1 MREGLELF
9 EVVGGAKSW
18 TMCRATTTSLPP
30 TRLLFARLLLN
41 VHVQSCRDLRVSPLL
56 SALCMRQY
64 NTPGGVRALGAGGA
78 GARGSRA
85 KAARGMLRRS
95 NASVHACS
103 VLRRHPFVLPEF
115 SMTVGPC
122 VPAPATRPPSPPP
135 RTRADTLAPRLAF
148 AINIPDL
155 DFVTSVPNIPDPPRL
170 SLHLATAPTS
180 SPRGSHPSFAKSP
193 FSTPPSPLPPSP
205 LRARTST

>member
-1 MREGLELF
+1 MRNRGPCVAPPPHLS
-9 EVVGGAKSW
+9 APP
-18 TMCRATTTSLPP
+18 RPP

-95 NASVHACS
+95 NASVYACG
-103 VLRRHPFVLPEF
+103 VLRRHPFVLLRGVMPEF

-122 VPAPATRPPSPPP
+122 VPAPAPRPRP
-135 RTRADTLAPRLAF
+135 RPRAR
-148 AINIPDL
+148 
-155 DFVTSVPNIPDPPRL
+155 VPIL
-170 SLHLATAPTS
+170 SLL
-180 SPRGSHPSFAKSP
+180 GSHSPSTYP
-193 FSTPPSPLPPSP
+193 IL
-205 LRARTST
+205 TS